1 MQQLERHAT
10 IEMWYSESF
19 FGIMN
24 TRPFIELS
32 WKPTGNSNFTCRG
45 NHWDVILRGNVTP
58 LGIIGRDLQKC
69 HEANKRENFRSWL
82 YCQFSVLLECCM
94 LYDHSIFLLM
104 GWKLKE
110 GLCSLCVSLSLACV
124 KTCGMHRLQA
134 ESKPYL
140 LLSML
145 PFWLQQACRL
155 LCLGSNVSMSEPS
168 LFMRRAL
175 LLQPSCPTL
184 VFQLCSLPAR
194 LKHVRS
200 NTKLPWYYWSW

>member
-1 MQQLERHAT
+1 MRQ
-10 IEMWYSESF
+10 
-19 FGIMN
+19 
-24 TRPFIELS
+24 
-32 WKPTGNSNFTCRG
+32 
-45 NHWDVILRGNVTP
+45 P
-58 LGIIGRDLQKC
+58 LGCDTQGKC
-69 HEANKRENFRSWL
+69 DTTRYNWERLTKVSWSQQARKFQEL
-82 YCQFSVLLECCM
+82 TQLPIFSSVGM
-94 LYDHSIFLLM
+94 LHALWHLFMIMTCSIFLLV

-110 GLCSLCVSLSLACV
+110 GLCSLCVSLSLACL
-124 KTCGMHRLQA
+124 KTCRMHRLQA